1 MTEQEGSLS
10 ITRPGVGKLND
21 LRSLFELKF
30 NHYDNLVLLFFSKFS
45 SHLLFKTLFLLVI
58 FKYVL
63 N

>member
-45 SHLLFKTLFLLVI
+45 SHLLFKT
-58 FKYVL
+58 
-63 N
+63 